1 MMSQLPELRPFI
13 SEQDTSLY
21 TEAELIYRFAVLYY
35 THSAKSKDYG
45 YGPSVTMAEA
55 HTLTKIDDQP
65 GITVSQLAAHYSRTN
80 GAMSQ
85 LVSKLEKKGLIMR
98 KMVEDLRNAHLYT
111 TPMGKELSRVHR
123 LYDCESARRTRENIG
138 TSCTSGEIDTFFKVL
153 REFTAWFDKSDPRN
167 T

>member
-1 MMSQLPELRPFI
+1 
-13 SEQDTSLY
+13 
-21 TEAELIYRFAVLYY
+21 
-35 THSAKSKDYG
+35 
-45 YGPSVTMAEA
+45 MAEA

-111 TPMGKELSRVHR
+111 TPIGKELSRVHR
-123 LYDCESARRTRENIG
+123 LYDCESTRKTRENIG
-138 TSCTSGEIDTFFKVL
+138 TSCTPEEIDTFFKVL
-153 REFTAWFDKSDPRN
+153 REFTAWFDKSN
-167 T
+167 AHNI